1 MRIGRARPDG
11 GLLRA
16 TVRHRRDGGSA
27 PTPKEVRSQDR
38 IDGRRSEPWPS
49 RTPCA
54 TQLDIPVVA
63 APLFLVSEPDQ
74 ANGAIEV
81 HEATSAGVPR
91 RPAERPPV
99 LGVSQR
105 GYRLRDVGA
114 GPPRPTAGLAK
125 PPSPAT
131 HEAVTRTW

>member
-81 HEATSAGVPR
+81 PEATPAGVPAGQQNAR
-91 RPAERPPV
+91 RFWAFLSEDIGSETWAPAHPGQ
-99 LGVSQR
+99 L
-105 GYRLRDVGA
+105 
-114 GPPRPTAGLAK
+114 
-125 PPSPAT
+125 
-131 HEAVTRTW
+131 